1 MYPGKPSSAL
11 IGVFLLVALCVCVP
25 AVAAASAP
33 VIADHT
39 TIDLSTIP
47 ESALTQA
54 KGTLHIAYGHTS
66 HGSQVTTGMTGLT
79 GFDNAPYGGSLYT
92 WNSGGT
98 GGALDLRDT
107 PFPGASDLG
116 NPDRTAW
123 AAATRNYLHA
133 HPDINV
139 VMWSWCG
146 QVSSATEADINTYL
160 NLMSQL
166 EAEFSGVKFVYM
178 TGHLDG
184 TGVNGNLNARN
195 EQIRAYVRANNKILF
210 DFADIESFDPDGNYY
225 LNLGADDAC
234 NYNGGNWATAWQNAH
249 TEGVDWYQC
258 SAAHTQP
265 LNANMKAYAAWWL
278 YARLGGWDGT
288 PVTPTPTVTQTPE
301 PTGTPDQPVAFPGQG
316 DIPTDPDSDGLYEDV
331 NANGRIDFA
340 DLTVCFLQ
348 LEWIAEN
355 EPVSL
360 FDFNGNGRIDFA
372 DLSALFAE
380 L

>member
-1 MYPGKPSSAL
+1 MYPGKLPPVS
-11 IGVFLLVALCVCVP
+11 IGVFLLIALCVCGP
-25 AVAAASAP
+25 ATAAASAP

-39 TIDLSTIP
+39 TIDLSTVP
-47 ESALTQA
+47 ESALLLA
-54 KGTLHIAYGHTS
+54 KSTLHIAYGHTS
-66 HGSQVTTGMTGLT
+66 HGSQITTGMTGLT
-79 GFDNAPYGGSLYT
+79 GFAGAPYGGSLYT

-107 PFPGASDLG
+107 PFSGASDLG
-116 NPDRTAW
+116 NPDRTSW
-123 AAATRNYLHA
+123 AAATRTYLKA

-146 QVSSATEADINTYL
+146 QVSSATEADITTYL

-166 EAEFSGVKFVYM
+166 ETEFPDVKFVYM

-184 TGVNGNLNARN
+184 TGVNGNLNTRN
-195 EQIRAYVRANNKILF
+195 DQIRAYVRANNRILF
-210 DFADIESFDPDGNYY
+210 DFADIESYDPDGNYY

-234 NYNGGNWATAWQNAH
+234 NYNGGNWATDWQNAH
-249 TEGVDWYQC
+249 TKGVDWYQC

-288 PVTPTPTVTQTPE
+288 PVTPTPTPT
-301 PTGTPDQPVAFPGQG
+301 PTGTPDVPVMLPGQSG
-316 DIPTDPDSDGLYEDV
+316 IPTDPDSDGLYEDV

-340 DLTVCFLQ
+340 DLTVYFLE

-360 FDFNGNGRIDFA
+360 FDYNGNGRIDFA
-372 DLSALFAE
+372 DLSAFFAE